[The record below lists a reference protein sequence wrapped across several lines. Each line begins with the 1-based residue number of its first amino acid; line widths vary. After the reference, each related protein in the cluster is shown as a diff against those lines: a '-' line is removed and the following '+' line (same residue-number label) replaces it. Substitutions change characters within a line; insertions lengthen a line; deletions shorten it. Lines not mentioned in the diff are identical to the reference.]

1 MAAGRE
7 SLSASRV
14 RVVPRRPF
22 WAVPFNEKEFFYRAR
37 VLRRAQ
43 KQAAA
48 ASWTGRCPV
57 LVSSE
62 EVAALA
68 NRCQQLEW
76 AAAVAHY
83 NVTQLHERV
92 SLLEAAG
99 EMPPLPLP
107 VVSPEAEPVEHTV
120 QVMSAPASPESADDA
135 RREETVEPEAARLV
149 DPLEAEEAA
158 PPDESAAQPAILQDM
173 QPAEQVAELTEATTD
188 AQSSLS
194 RTKKQRRRR
203 RAAADAGATA
213 DAEPAADAGALE
225 AEDAAQASIGEDLI
239 VPEPLVAEEL
249 QHRGTTGAWAVVQGL
264 QNEKYS
270 QYNGRIVRVGNQRTN
285 GRFETVRPGS
295 KDKLAVR
302 PENLRW
308 LLGSYD
314 GRNAGDDLA
323 DEDDG
328 YGELVLLGF
337 DTVKEQWACKHL
349 LTREGGP
356 ARYRY
361 RWARI
366 KPSEV
371 SLN

>member
-1 MAAGRE
+1 
-7 SLSASRV
+7 
-14 RVVPRRPF
+14 
-22 WAVPFNEKEFFYRAR
+22 
-37 VLRRAQ
+37 
-43 KQAAA
+43 
-48 ASWTGRCPV
+48 
-57 LVSSE
+57 
-62 EVAALA
+62 
-68 NRCQQLEW
+68 
-76 AAAVAHY
+76 
-83 NVTQLHERV
+83 
-92 SLLEAAG
+92 
-99 EMPPLPLP
+99 
-107 VVSPEAEPVEHTV
+107 
-120 QVMSAPASPESADDA
+120 
-135 RREETVEPEAARLV
+135 
-149 DPLEAEEAA
+149 
-158 PPDESAAQPAILQDM
+158 M
-173 QPAEQVAELTEATTD
+173 QPAEQVAELTEAATD

-225 AEDAAQASIGEDLI
+225 AEDAAQASIEEDLV

-295 KDKLAVR
+295 NDKLAVR

-337 DTVKEQWACKHL
+337 DTVKEQWACNICSSGKAARLGIGTHGL
-349 LTREGGP
+349 AFQVLRYLSINAIAANTRRSKEGLPPFLRRGFGP
-356 ARYRY
+356 Y
-361 RWARI
+361 
-366 KPSEV
+366 KV
-371 SLN
+371 